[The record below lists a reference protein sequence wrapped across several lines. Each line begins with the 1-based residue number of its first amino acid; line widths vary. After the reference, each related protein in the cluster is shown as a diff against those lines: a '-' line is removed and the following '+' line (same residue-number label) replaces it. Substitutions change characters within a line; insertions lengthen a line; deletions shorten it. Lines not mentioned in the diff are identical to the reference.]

1 MTYEYTYHVRS
12 DDGIIVI
19 PDIESELEIQSE
31 FRDSD
36 LDIEVTAVWIE
47 MVNLLKQKSP
57 ALRALG
63 MLNAASAEQDDW
75 IWEQI
80 KEREGVEYR
89 GLGGNDPDGRL
100 VRVRQ

>member
-31 FRDSD
+31 FRDGD

-47 MVNLLKQKSP
+47 AVNLLKQKSP

-63 MLNAASAEQDDW
+63 MLIAASAEQADW
-75 IWEQI
+75 IRDEVM
-80 KEREGVEYR
+80 KREGVEYK
-89 GLGGNDPDGRL
+89 GLGGNDPDGQL
-100 VRVRQ
+100 VRVRR